1 MNNEILKKINLF
13 FILWF
18 KCNFDFKFKNIQV
31 LGAKRYISNVT
42 GLQAINILRFLTF
55 LIISIVFT
63 KIGLSKKQ
71 IGVFEVSI
79 FIASAASF
87 FWVSGLIQAFLPLFK
102 SSKTFGE
109 KEQVVGTKSPE
120 VFNMYVIL
128 MFFSIVV
135 FLIGLSIQ
143 GNFSV
148 FGYKGNVPLL
158 NLTLWYLLLSSPANL
173 VEYIYMVQDKNSNT
187 LSYGY
192 IMSVLQLI
200 AVILPVT
207 LGYGVIW
214 SLRGLVVVSVFK
226 NLWLVTLLYNYSEI
240 KFSFPFIKEVL
251 AASAPIVFSVFVSGS
266 AQYVDGLVVTTHFAA
281 DGFAIFRYGAKEL
294 PFVVM
299 MAAGLSSAML
309 VEFSQKDKIKDT
321 LAQIKK
327 KSLRIMHYMYP
338 LSIFFLLFAKP
349 IYKGLF
355 SPEFTRSADIFV
367 IYILAIA
374 SRLLFPHTIIIGL
387 KKGRV
392 LFITSIFELIANIFL
407 SLYLVQF
414 YGTVGVALA
423 TVSVYFIS
431 KIGLIAYNYIKLGIS
446 PLEYIP
452 VKWYAFY
459 SFILAVVFIL
469 LDRGIMEIDF
479 IK

>member
-1 MNNEILKKINLF
+1 
-13 FILWF
+13 
-18 KCNFDFKFKNIQV
+18 
-31 LGAKRYISNVT
+31 
-42 GLQAINILRFLTF
+42 
-55 LIISIVFT
+55 
-63 KIGLSKKQ
+63 
-71 IGVFEVSI
+71 
-79 FIASAASF
+79 
-87 FWVSGLIQAFLPLFK
+87 
-102 SSKTFGE
+102 
-109 KEQVVGTKSPE
+109 
-120 VFNMYVIL
+120 
-128 MFFSIVV
+128 
-135 FLIGLSIQ
+135 
-143 GNFSV
+143 
-148 FGYKGNVPLL
+148 
-158 NLTLWYLLLSSPANL
+158 
-173 VEYIYMVQDKNSNT
+173 MVQDKNSNT

-192 IMSVLQLI
+192 IISFLQLI
-200 AVILPVT
+200 AVIVPVV

-214 SLRGLVVVSVFK
+214 SLRGLIVVAVFK

-251 AASAPIVFSVFVSGS
+251 VASIPITFSVFVSGS

-338 LSIFFLLFAKP
+338 MSIFFLLFAKP
-349 IYKGLF
+349 LYKGMF

-367 IYILAIA
+367 IYILAII

-392 LFITSIFELIANIFL
+392 LFITSVFELAANIFL
-407 SLYLVQF
+407 SLYLVQY

-423 TVSVYFIS
+423 TVIVYFVS
-431 KIGLIAYNYIKLGIS
+431 KVGLIFYNYIKLGIS

-452 VKWYAFY
+452 VKWYVFY
-459 SFILAVVFIL
+459 SIILGIVFVV
-469 LDRGIMEIDF
+469 LDRGIIEIDF
-479 IK
+479 IN